1 MNAVATT
8 TEANNAALMERVLL
22 AGDLSKLSTSDR
34 LFYYGKVCES
44 VGLNPLTR
52 PFDYLTLNGKMV
64 LYAKRDATDQLRRI
78 HGVSVTIKARDR
90 IEEGVYI
97 VTANAR
103 DKNGREDESTGAVN
117 IKGLAG
123 DPLANALMKAETKA
137 KRRVTLS
144 ICGLGMLDETEIET
158 IPGAHASGNGAYPEN
173 VCTPEQRD
181 KYLPQVAAVI
191 RAEDAAGLHKL
202 VNEMNDGVQK
212 GVWSFLSTKQK
223 ATARELMQKANPS
236 PAVVYAERLREALN
250 EGIDERVKELHA
262 ELNQDTGVA
271 LQVSGLLTKAEMD
284 RVNEALD
291 RLR

>member
-1 MNAVATT
+1 MNAVVADT
-8 TEANNAALMERVLL
+8 NNAAIMERVLL
-22 AGDLSKLSTSDR
+22 AGDLSKLSTNDR
-34 LFYYGKVCES
+34 LFYYSKVCES

-52 PFDYLTLNGKMV
+52 PFDYLVLNGKTV

-97 VTANAR
+97 VTANAK

-123 DPLANALMKAETKA
+123 DMLANALMKAETKA

-158 IPGAHASGNGAYPEN
+158 IPNARAEGYPEN
-173 VCTPEQRD
+173 ICTPEKREE
-181 KYLPQVAAVI
+181 YLPKVVAAI
-191 RAEDAAGLHKL
+191 KAEDAEALRKL
-202 VNEMNDGVQK
+202 VAEMNEGVQR

-223 ATARELMQKANPS
+223 TAARELMQKATP
-236 PAVVYAERLREALN
+236 PQAGKATEYAERIREALHI
-250 EGIDERVKELHA
+250 GIDEKISELHA
-262 ELNQDTGVA
+262 EINLVPEFA
-271 LQVSGLLTKAEMD
+271 LEVSTILSPAELD
-284 RVNEALD
+284 RVNAAVD

>member
-1 MNAVATT
+1 MNAVVADT
-8 TEANNAALMERVLL
+8 NNAAIMERVLL
-22 AGDLSKLSTSDR
+22 AGDLSKLSTGDR

-90 IEEGVYI
+90 LEEGVYI
-97 VTANAR
+97 VTANAK
-103 DKNGREDESTGAVN
+103 DKTGREDESTGAVN

-123 DPLANALMKAETKA
+123 DALANALMKAETKA

-158 IPGAHASGNGAYPEN
+158 IPGAQAAGNGAYPEN
-173 VCTPEQRD
+173 VCTPEKREE
-181 KYLPQVAAVI
+181 YLPKVVEAIKNDDSAAL
-191 RAEDAAGLHKL
+191 RKL
-202 VNEMNDGVQK
+202 VGEMNDGVQK

-223 ATARELMQKANPS
+223 ASARELMQKAAPKS
-236 PAVVYAERLREALN
+236 KAQEYAELLREALDV
-250 EGIDERVKELHA
+250 GVDERISELHS
-262 ELNQDTGVA
+262 EVNQVPEFA
-271 LQVSGLLTKAEMD
+271 LEVSTLLTVGERE
-284 RVNEALD
+284 RVNAAVD
-291 RLR
+291 RMR